1 MSDLGSIKIT
11 DVAVNLGGLQV
22 LHDVNLSASRGD
34 LLALLGPNGAG
45 KTTILRT
52 MLGLVKPAKGSVKVA
67 GASPGKGWR
76 HIGYVPQRHEFVWDF
91 PISVADVVMSGRTR
105 HIGWLRRPKKT
116 TTSRCATRCGS
127 QVWQTWQ
134 IARQEDSPAVSVSAS
149 SSLEP

>member
-67 GASPGKGWR
+67 GPRPGRDGDTSVTSP
-76 HIGYVPQRHEFVWDF
+76 
-91 PISVADVVMSGRTR
+91 SVTNSSGTF
-105 HIGWLRRPKKT
+105 LSALP
-116 TTSRCATRCGS
+116 TSS
-127 QVWQTWQ
+127 
-134 IARQEDSPAVSVSAS
+134 
-149 SSLEP
+149 